1 MEMNPLVRPGLIGA
15 AALAARLAFAQQA
28 SAPAPG
34 AGAGMGSE
42 PVQNRGECA
51 AFVDEHFTHVTA
63 RSRQR
68 GLPGPASAR
77 PNVCNGLPK

>member
-1 MEMNPLVRPGLIGA
+1 LTSDNQQGADGSSVCTFQSIQEQPMEMNPLVRPGLIGA

-42 PVQNRGECA
+42 PVQNSGG
-51 AFVDEHFTHVTA
+51 VQPSWTST
-63 RSRQR
+63 SRT
-68 GLPGPASAR
+68 
-77 PNVCNGLPK
+77 